1 MWMSQLTLYRSQ
13 IAVMVGIEF
22 IIWQIFKTSCSDMM
36 NRPIICF
43 HIGIKKINAELNYR
57 SVSFVNRLCHFP
69 AYVVTC

>member
-1 MWMSQLTLYRSQ
+1 VDVSVDCFPFADCRYG
-13 IAVMVGIEF
+13 IGIEF